1 VVETYEEKMLR
12 LRKSEPHVSST
23 SGTFGGGGSRGA
35 GAGVSWEPEPEPE
48 PVVEAVPAAKPKP
61 APTFKIRSVLPERG
75 FALIETTHSY
85 GSPAADPTQR
95 KIQVGDELPEGSVVA
110 ITSEGIRVIP
120 PSDDPLAPVGDE
132 FTIPFGEGAAYKPSK
147 PSKSAEQIAYDQKYL
162 DDLRKMHMRAEAFAD
177 PSASPA
183 DPFASPQIV
192 NYIVNES
199 GLELKSGL
207 VSATGNI
214 DPEDPD
220 AIADAATDHAA
231 QYIYEDT
238 PAEDVSKAAGLDYGR
253 EQDNPNRV
261 ETWSGDGPG
270 GEGIVFFYEMAGGG
284 GQQGYWERDD
294 GSVVNVTNILF
305 PPSGR

>member
-1 VVETYEEKMLR
+1 MVETYEEKMLR

-162 DDLRKMHMRAEAFAD
+162 DDLRKMHARAEALA
-177 PSASPA
+177 
-183 DPFASPQIV
+183 
-192 NYIVNES
+192 
-199 GLELKSGL
+199 
-207 VSATGNI
+207 
-214 DPEDPD
+214 D
-220 AIADAATDHAA
+220 AIADAADDHSA
-231 QYIYEDT
+231 QYIYKDT

-305 PPSGR
+305 PPSS